1 MMTDLDWYSTIPQ
14 FGDFHQL
21 TQDANYR
28 RVPSHWSVIVTD
40 IVGSTLAIDE
50 GRYKDVN
57 TIGAACVVAAQNSMD
72 RLSFPY
78 VFGGDG
84 ATLVV
89 PESHLTR
96 VRNALDS
103 VAKLARAN
111 FGLTLRIGD
120 IRVDE
125 LERMGFELEV
135 AKFQLVG
142 KQTIAFFRGGALAK
156 AEEIIKS
163 RSISQDFSTTQSS
176 AEDHNLDGLSCRW
189 HPIPS
194 LHGCV
199 LTMMIRAISENPKQT
214 YSLVIMQIEEILNGN
229 MQAANPLHHT
239 NMRYKGVTE
248 LLRDEWRYSTRR
260 ASWSFISRLLEIV
273 LAVAIFK
280 WRVPPVIVNPRE
292 YESKLA
298 AHSDIRKF
306 DDTLRMVLDV
316 TPQQLQNISAMLEK
330 FYQAGDIRYG
340 LHQSDSALMTCFV
353 YGISDGEHIH
363 FVDGSDGGYA
373 LTARKMKS
381 QIPIRPNK
389 LS

>member
-1 MMTDLDWYSTIPQ
+1 
-14 FGDFHQL
+14 
-21 TQDANYR
+21 
-28 RVPSHWSVIVTD
+28 
-40 IVGSTLAIDE
+40 
-50 GRYKDVN
+50 
-57 TIGAACVVAAQNSMD
+57 
-72 RLSFPY
+72 
-78 VFGGDG
+78 
-84 ATLVV
+84 
-89 PESHLTR
+89 
-96 VRNALDS
+96 
-103 VAKLARAN
+103 
-111 FGLTLRIGD
+111 
-120 IRVDE
+120 
-125 LERMGFELEV
+125 
-135 AKFQLVG
+135 
-142 KQTIAFFRGGALAK
+142 
-156 AEEIIKS
+156 
-163 RSISQDFSTTQSS
+163 
-176 AEDHNLDGLSCRW
+176 
-189 HPIPS
+189 
-194 LHGCV
+194 
-199 LTMMIRAISENPKQT
+199 
-214 YSLVIMQIEEILNGN
+214 
-229 MQAANPLHHT
+229 
-239 NMRYKGVTE
+239 MRYKGVTE